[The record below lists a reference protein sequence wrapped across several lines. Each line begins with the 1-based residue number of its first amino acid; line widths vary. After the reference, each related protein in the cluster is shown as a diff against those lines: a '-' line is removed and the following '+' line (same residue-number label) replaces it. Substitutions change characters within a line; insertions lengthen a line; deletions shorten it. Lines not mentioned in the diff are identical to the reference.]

1 MTFVPSNKIYAIIEL
16 NIDCNRLGYFDQHQD
31 ILENAEIYTFP
42 ARDAMSDDE
51 YVEYMMTIQ
60 DCIDHYEFVLVCT
73 RQFIIKFVD
82 DINHPEVVSNRALLG
97 DVRYGVK
104 DTVIINNPY
113 YERYVGKP
121 YGDNG
126 PTFISEGGKT
136 YSILPTF
143 PEDEEE

>member
-1 MTFVPSNKIYAIIEL
+1 MTSTPSNNKYAIIEL
-16 NIDCNRLGYFDQHQD
+16 NIDSSRLGYFDQYQD
-31 ILENAEIYTFP
+31 ILENADVYSFP
-42 ARDAMSDDE
+42 ARDTMSDDE
-51 YVEYMMTIQ
+51 YVEYVMTIQ
-60 DCIDHYEFVLVCT
+60 DCIEHYDLVLVCT
-73 RQFIIKFVD
+73 RRCILKFVD
-82 DINHPEVVSNRALLG
+82 DINRPEVVSNRAILG
-97 DVRYGVK
+97 DVRYGLK
-104 DTVIINNPY
+104 DTIIINNPY